1 MMQVPGE
8 ATEVCG
14 RAFGALLAITSFF
27 EHMLD
32 GQNDLTQLAANM
44 PSISFWLTD
53 LNVCRVVNLAAA
65 GAPAIVSPHT
75 LLAAP
80 LQLLATLV
88 GQYTAA
94 GIAVYAVFDP
104 HRCVADKSNDQ
115 GKQRFAAATAGHAA
129 LYPSP
134 HPQRVGCVEVRFV
147 GELVEGQG
155 ARSGGEFNSHP
166 ERFIDYGEGEALVY
180 AGFAASLGDVERL
193 RPLTLARVDPQ
204 SFWAAVL
211 RAEHFATALLKLDG
225 CVDVAAEWQRL
236 VPGVRRC
243 AENLERLAP
252 REWRTWDEAGTWGT
266 HLHSAEAH
274 QGVAEAG
281 AWGGLD
287 LSAEAVKGQGRLL
300 KLGLLEDLKG
310 TPLGDMADVFMRAQQ
325 AASAKSGGD
334 PRKLSSEQREKIF
347 NEAYKAEGHGDDVLE
362 LATNPL
368 HVCGGCGKS
377 EGRLRKCTGCGGV
390 VYCGSPCQLKDWPRH
405 KQACT
410 KEVTRLRQELRRLD
424 QQQPREI
431 DPQLTT
437 DMTKLRVGSE
447 FIMSEATA
455 TGAVAVHNNP
465 GGISSVT
472 FWEPE
477 RANPA
482 YDSVLAEV
490 AASRAARRL
499 DHGLGT
505 RVHYRKLDELELPLQ
520 FLLMCGPLVDL
531 QRAQTLLEGLLSQL
545 PPPGIAELRLHGKL
559 FTPLEWAAKKG
570 HLSVVEWLCTDKRT
584 RPLVAVGSPIGW
596 ACYTGR
602 LEVARALLKY
612 GADAAAAHEALW
624 GGVPPLFAAAQNGH
638 LELIKGLV
646 DEAGQDLHAVD
657 SHGLGVLEHINLP
670 AAQLGAD
677 WDSPSHAECARW
689 AEKRLAETGMGLT

>member
-1 MMQVPGE
+1 MTQVPGA

-14 RAFGALLAITSFF
+14 RAFGALLAVTSFL
-27 EHMLD
+27 EQLLD
-32 GQNDLTQLAANM
+32 GGDDITQLAANV

-53 LNVCRVVNLAAA
+53 LNVCRVLNLAAA
-65 GAPAIVSPHT
+65 GAPPTASPHT

-80 LQLLATLV
+80 LQQMARLV
-88 GQYTAA
+88 GQCTAA

-104 HRCVADKSNDQ
+104 HRCVPDKNTDL
-115 GKQRFAAATAGHAA
+115 GTQRFAAATAGHAA

-147 GELVEGQG
+147 GELIEG
-155 ARSGGEFNSHP
+155 ARSGGEYNSHP
-166 ERFIDYGEGEALVY
+166 ERFIDYGEGEVLVY
-180 AGFAASLGDVERL
+180 ACFAASLGDVERL

-211 RAEHFATALLKLDG
+211 RAEHFAAALLKLAG
-225 CVDVAAEWQRL
+225 CAEVAAEWQRL

-243 AENLERLAP
+243 AENLQRLAP
-252 REWRTWDEAGTWGT
+252 PEWRAWDEAGTWGT

-281 AWGGLD
+281 AWGGLY
-287 LSAEAVKGQGRLL
+287 LSTEAVKGQGKPLT
-300 KLGLLEDLKG
+300 LGLLDDLKG
-310 TPLGDMADVFMRAQQ
+310 TPFGDLAAVFIRSQQ
-325 AASAKSGGD
+325 LESAKSGGG
-334 PRKLSSEQREKIF
+334 KLSREKREKIF
-347 NEAYKAEGHGDDVLE
+347 NEAFKIEGQGDDVLE

-368 HVCGGCGKS
+368 HVCGGCGNS
-377 EGRLRKCTGCGGV
+377 EGALRKCTGCGGV

-405 KQACT
+405 KQSCN
-410 KEVTRLRQELRRLD
+410 KEVARLRQELRRLD
-424 QQQPREI
+424 QEQPREV

-437 DMTKLRVGSE
+437 DMTKLKLDSE

-455 TGAVAVHNNP
+455 VGAVAVHNNP
-465 GGISSVT
+465 GGMSSVT

-477 RANPA
+477 RANPVH
-482 YDSVLAEV
+482 DSVLAEV
-490 AASRAARRL
+490 AATRAARHY

-505 RVHYRKLDELELPLQ
+505 RVPYRKLEELEPPLQ
-520 FLLMCGPLVDL
+520 FLLSCGPLVDL
-531 QRAQTLLEGLLSQL
+531 QRAQGLLEGLLSQL
-545 PPPGIAELRLHGKL
+545 PPPGITELRLHGKL

-570 HLSVVEWLCTDKRT
+570 HLSVVEWLCTDERT

-602 LEVARALLKY
+602 LEVARTLLRH
-612 GADAAAAHEALW
+612 GADAAATHEALW

-638 LELIKGLV
+638 LELMKWLV

-657 SHGLGVLEHINLP
+657 SRGLGVLEHIELP

-689 AEKRLAETGMGLT
+689 AGKRLAEQEWD